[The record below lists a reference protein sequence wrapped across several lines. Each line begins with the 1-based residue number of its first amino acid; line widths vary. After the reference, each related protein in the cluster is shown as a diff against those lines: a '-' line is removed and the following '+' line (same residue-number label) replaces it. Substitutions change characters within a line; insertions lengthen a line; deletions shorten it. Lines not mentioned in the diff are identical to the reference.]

1 MEKKSKQVGITR
13 YIRNNDKL
21 RLSVIIPTYEEP
33 LETLSK
39 TVNQFTN
46 FPNIEVIISDSSI
59 NRIPGITDFQRNVK
73 IVGSVK
79 TNIAKGRN
87 TGAEISSGD
96 VLVFLDAD
104 VIIEDIDAMINEI
117 NNTFY
122 YSPFNC
128 MILKMKLYGSSLI
141 DTINTMYCNMNMR
154 WFHAGRGEC
163 IIVRKK
169 DWNNVGG
176 FDTSKN
182 AGEDVHFTKS
192 LRPIYYSE
200 LYYVESGRRIRKL
213 SWTKMYIEWMKTHFN
228 NAREWDTTGR
238 D

>member
-1 MEKKSKQVGITR
+1 MKS
-13 YIRNNDKL
+13 ND
-21 RLSVIIPTYEEP
+21 
-33 LETLSK
+33 
-39 TVNQFTN
+39 
-46 FPNIEVIISDSSI
+46 
-59 NRIPGITDFQRNVK
+59 
-73 IVGSVK
+73 
-79 TNIAKGRN
+79 
-87 TGAEISSGD
+87 
-96 VLVFLDAD
+96 
-104 VIIEDIDAMINEI
+104 
-117 NNTFY
+117 TFY

-128 MILKMKLYGSSLI
+128 MILKTKLYKSSLI
-141 DTINTMYCNMNMR
+141 DTINTMYCNMNMS
-154 WFHAGRGEC
+154 WFHVGRGEC

-200 LYYVESGRRIRKL
+200 LYYVESGRRIRKIG
-213 SWTKMYIEWMKTHFN
+213 WINMYIEWMKTHFN